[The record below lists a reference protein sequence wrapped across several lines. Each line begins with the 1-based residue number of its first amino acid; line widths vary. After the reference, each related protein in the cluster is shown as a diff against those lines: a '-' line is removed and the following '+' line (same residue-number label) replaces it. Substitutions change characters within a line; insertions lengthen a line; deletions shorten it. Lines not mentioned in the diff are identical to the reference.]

1 MRWRSIAFG
10 AWPSKLTT
18 KKAISLSLFFVVVLV
33 VVVVFFFL
41 VRRNILFDL
50 GVRIFV
56 KKKHFVLC
64 KSCPQIRKFLYP
76 HLFFFS
82 Q

>member
-18 KKAISLSLFFVVVLV
+18 KMAIPLCLFFVVVVVLV
-33 VVVVFFFL
+33 Q
-41 VRRNILFDL
+41 RNLLFDL

-56 KKKHFVLC
+56 KKKHVKTTF
-64 KSCPQIRKFLYP
+64 RKLIKKTVVTF
-76 HLFFFS
+76 
-82 Q
+82 